1 MNRSN
6 AFSSNAFFKPASQY
20 LSPTF
25 ETSPNRHRRSDSID
39 REDVEHGMLS
49 PSDAED
55 RLSRKERQRASE
67 LTPRSIPLIDLSRS
81 RSPLARIRSAAQ
93 SEDEDEFEVGDA
105 AQSRPLVAK
114 DIVTGGQKK
123 IHIFQR
129 GGLGQFLFG
138 TAIGWQ
144 VYIAILVFWVGGCQ
158 FGTLLMNRFILWTG
172 TYK

>member
-1 MNRSN
+1 
-6 AFSSNAFFKPASQY
+6 
-20 LSPTF
+20 
-25 ETSPNRHRRSDSID
+25 
-39 REDVEHGMLS
+39 MLS
-49 PSDAED
+49 PSDADD
-55 RLSRKERQRASE
+55 RVSRKERERASE
-67 LTPRSIPLIDLSRS
+67 LTIPLIDFS
-81 RSPLARIRSAAQ
+81 RSPSPFARIRSAAQ
-93 SEDEDEFEVGDA
+93 SEDEDEYEVGDA

-114 DIVTGGQKK
+114 DIASGGQKK
-123 IHIFQR
+123 VLLFQR